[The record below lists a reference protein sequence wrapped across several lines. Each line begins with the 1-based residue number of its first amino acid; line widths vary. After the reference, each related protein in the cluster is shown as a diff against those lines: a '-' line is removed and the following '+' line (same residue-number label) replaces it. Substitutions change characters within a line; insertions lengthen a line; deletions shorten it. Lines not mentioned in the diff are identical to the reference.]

1 VLVSGAIVTSLQY
14 FGYLVALVGVT
25 GYSAYKRSQQQVAAQ
40 PKELGP
46 AVDSQHRGKGTTE
59 EQMTLSMALDTE
71 EEDEEAR

>member
-1 VLVSGAIVTSLQY
+1 MHDVVALDLQVKHSAV
-14 FGYLVALVGVT
+14 LVALVGVT